1 MRVDDHPLTNRRP
14 RALPPRVLSADRRTE
29 VDKGLAASPRALV
42 DANDPAGHSHHLGRV
57 GIAPWLRKPGRN
69 SRFDLLPDA
78 PRMLITA
85 PSATEKQGL
94 DLLQYPLHFQTDCP
108 YSRKPLPSPP
118 SVLSLLAM
126 EQATVNQLT
135 AAQLTESERRT
146 IEQFAAR
153 LDNEMGTDL
162 RALWLYGSRARGTAH
177 PESDID
183 LLVIAEGGRDRYGR
197 TAGDLSEEIAFAQGE
212 SPFNYSVHVH
222 DPEWLRSRREI
233 ESFFI
238 QEVDRDK
245 IVLAGSAL
253 D

>member
-1 MRVDDHPLTNRRP
+1 MQH
-14 RALPPRVLSADRRTE
+14 A
-29 VDKGLAASPRALV
+29 
-42 DANDPAGHSHHLGRV
+42 
-57 GIAPWLRKPGRN
+57 
-69 SRFDLLPDA
+69 
-78 PRMLITA
+78 TA
-85 PSATEKQGL
+85 
-94 DLLQYPLHFQTDCP
+94 
-108 YSRKPLPSPP
+108 
-118 SVLSLLAM
+118 
-126 EQATVNQLT
+126 NQLN

-146 IEQFAAR
+146 VEQFAAR
-153 LDNEMGTDL
+153 LNSELGSDL

-177 PESDID
+177 PESDVD

-197 TAGDLSEEIAFAQGE
+197 IAGDLSEEAAISEGE

-222 DPEWLRSRREI
+222 DPAWLDRRRAI